1 MVTPIRNKAS
11 EVRAWIDRVHA
22 NGGQVGDIDVKAY
35 IRKRWP
41 MLEQS
46 IADAIFA
53 EVIK

>member
-1 MVTPIRNKAS
+1 MATPIKNKAM

-22 NGGQVGDIDVKAY
+22 DDGEVGDIDVKAY

-41 MLEQS
+41 LLETRL
-46 IADAIFA
+46 ADAIFA